1 MLVPAPPFLPT
12 TRMTDELHAPLPQQ
26 GSAAGAATARETP
39 PESVSPLILLVE
51 QMASGRQ
58 DALSRLYDE
67 TSPLI
72 NGLLLRMLE
81 LPQDT
86 EEALLDVYMKAWK
99 NAASYSQSRGS
110 VQSWLVIMARS
121 IAIDRIR
128 HKGAQPKTAGL
139 EFKTAVEF
147 VSPGASPEE
156 HTADSQRRAKVQA
169 LLRELPAEQR
179 QLVEMAF
186 FGGYS
191 HSELAEILGQPLGT
205 VKSRIRMALGKLRT
219 VLEEGN

>member
-1 MLVPAPPFLPT
+1 MLVAAPHSQIERMNDDLQAPPPSAGGGAALAVI
-12 TRMTDELHAPLPQQ
+12 RAGILASLVGQM
-26 GSAAGAATARETP
+26 AAG
-39 PESVSPLILLVE
+39 S
-51 QMASGRQ
+51 Q

-81 LPQDT
+81 HPQDA

-99 NAASYSQSRGS
+99 NAGSYSTGRGS

-128 HKGAQPKTAGL
+128 HKRAQPRTAGF
-139 EFKTAVEF
+139 EFETTIEF
-147 VSPGASPEE
+147 VSPGASPEQQ
-156 HTADSQRRAKVQA
+156 TADAERSNKVRR
-169 LLRELPAEQR
+169 LLQQLPPEQRELLE
-179 QLVEMAF
+179 LAF

-191 HSELAEILGQPLGT
+191 HSELAERLGQPLGT
-205 VKSRIRMALGKLRT
+205 VKSRIRVALSRLRS
-219 VLEEGN
+219 VLEEES